1 MSASAAPGSAGPAP
15 AGSRRLGQRNGDPI
29 TIRFEEREI
38 EAWPGESVAAAL
50 LGAGEPYLRT
60 AEDGGARGLLC
71 GIGVCWECRC
81 VIDGRPN
88 QRACMAEVRPGMKVR
103 RQVGLE

>member
-1 MSASAAPGSAGPAP
+1 MSASAAPGPGNPGPARR
-15 AGSRRLGQRNGDPI
+15 RRLGQRSGDPV
-29 TIRFEEREI
+29 TIRFEDRDI

-50 LGAGEPYLRT
+50 LAAGETYLRT

-88 QRACMAEVRPGMKVR
+88 QRACMAEARPGMKVR
-103 RQVGLE
+103 RQEGLE